1 MRNPLLDNTPRWRQS
16 LLRLTRIVTIET
28 RRRLMCIPHRQ
39 DAKEEANNL
48 RRQYGEALTD
58 IRISKNGKGPTATYT
73 CSYTLRETRT
83 EELF

>member
-1 MRNPLLDNTPRWRQS
+1 MKNPLFDNTPRWRQCI
-16 LLRLTRIVTIET
+16 LQLTRTVTIET

-39 DAKEEANNL
+39 DAKEEANHL
-48 RRQYGEALTD
+48 RRQYGDALVAVN
-58 IRISKNGKGPTATYT
+58 ISKNGKGPTATYT